1 MKKDCVIL
9 MPAYEPEVNMIDLLK
24 DLKLNKLEVVVIN
37 DGSGEKYKKIFKEAS
52 KYSIVISHNINLGK
66 GEALK
71 TGLKYIKDHYKK
83 EVIVVT
89 MDCDGQHRV
98 EDALKIAALA
108 SKNLEKL
115 IIGKRVRDKKV
126 PLRSKLGNAITRFFY
141 RLITHIDVYDT
152 QSGLRAFSSK
162 LIPFMLN
169 VDGSRFE
176 YEMNVLLACSKEK
189 IKIKEID
196 IETIYIEGNKGTHF
210 NAVVDSF
217 KIYKIMFKYIFKR
230 NCK

>member
-1 MKKDCVIL
+1 
-9 MPAYEPEVNMIDLLK
+9 
-24 DLKLNKLEVVVIN
+24 
-37 DGSGEKYKKIFKEAS
+37 
-52 KYSIVISHNINLGK
+52 
-66 GEALK
+66 
-71 TGLKYIKDHYKK
+71 
-83 EVIVVT
+83 

-217 KIYKIMFKYIFKR
+217 KIYKTMFKNMFKH